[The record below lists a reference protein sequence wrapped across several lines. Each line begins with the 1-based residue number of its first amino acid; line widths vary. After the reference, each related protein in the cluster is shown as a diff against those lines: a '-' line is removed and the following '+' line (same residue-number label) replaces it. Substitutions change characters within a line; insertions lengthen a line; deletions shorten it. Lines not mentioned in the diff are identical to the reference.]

1 MIANKFVLKG
11 GGVEVDYTIDADRS
25 SCPCS
30 LRPGLVSLS
39 RSARGD
45 PRPHT
50 NEERKMKQRPIINN
64 VRQLVTALFFV
75 IVGGTA
81 VWARGPSSVV
91 VAGYGPGVAG
101 QVIEGPTTPVCR
113 PNIPCTR
120 PFANATVHVQD
131 SATQNSV
138 GTAVTN
144 ARGNFLVSVPQGA
157 YIVRV
162 QTGTLPRCPEVS
174 ATVGPTNFTL
184 VHISCDTGIR

>member
-1 MIANKFVLKG
+1 
-11 GGVEVDYTIDADRS
+11 
-25 SCPCS
+25 
-30 LRPGLVSLS
+30 
-39 RSARGD
+39 
-45 PRPHT
+45 
-50 NEERKMKQRPIINN
+50 MKQRPIINN

-131 SATQNSV
+131 SATQ
-138 GTAVTN
+138 
-144 ARGNFLVSVPQGA
+144 
-157 YIVRV
+157 
-162 QTGTLPRCPEVS
+162 
-174 ATVGPTNFTL
+174 
-184 VHISCDTGIR
+184 